1 MCILCHNF
9 IIFCETVMHIVFNG
23 CLVLMIRKHIRT
35 IMMMVMTIM
44 MMMMTL
50 SDLTEKP
57 VVADHSKI
65 NIS

>member
-1 MCILCHNF
+1 
-9 IIFCETVMHIVFNG
+9 MHIVFNG